1 MNQRSLIKVPEHQR
15 VKITE
20 LGGSAQV
27 RNKLKSMGIL
37 VGNELE
43 LQKKPLFSPLV
54 IITSDTKLAIGRD
67 MARHI
72 FVVDL

>member
-1 MNQRSLIKVPEHQR
+1 M
-15 VKITE
+15 
-20 LGGSAQV
+20 GGSIQV

-43 LQKKPLFSPLV
+43 LLKKPLFSPLV
-54 IITSDTKLAIGRD
+54 IVTSETKLAIGRD
-67 MARHI
+67 MARYI